1 MRLPNYFLLSG
12 SDECPPMIEAFEDL
26 ENAQLA
32 VKNSIDDIANDYDML
47 TEDVE
52 ENLFEVVNENYTS
65 LFTGKD
71 FYWFQIVPVEEV
83 EWGD

>member
-1 MRLPNYFLLSG
+1 MRFPKYFLISG

-26 ENAQLA
+26 ENAQLS
-32 VKNSIDDIANDYDML
+32 VKNSIESIGDDYDMSAD
-47 TEDVE
+47 EVE
-52 ENLFEVVNENYTS
+52 ENLVVTEDYAS

-71 FYWFQIVPVEEV
+71 FYWFQIVSVDDV